1 MTVNVRPPEVPDA
14 AGIGVAHARMWLSH
28 YGKFIEPAYLDRFDE
43 AVLVGQW
50 HRLLT
55 ADPGG
60 RRIAVA
66 VEHGRV
72 VGIAMSVPTV
82 RSENMALPPRQREL
96 SMHYLMPEFQGEGLG
111 RRLLEYVLSPHE
123 PAQLWLPEGYD
134 GEKRAHRFYRRA
146 GFLSDGAVTGK
157 EPNFGLQLSRMVRRR
172 AELRGARLGE
182 RTASLE
188 LAAALRNSP
197 RPYGTAAL
205 EPRTIKEPAAL
216 EPRPEKPKPQTHHKP
231 TTHPPQTHH

>member
-72 VGIAMSVPTV
+72 VGITMSVPTV

-157 EPNFGLQLSRMVRRR
+157 EPNFGLQLSRMVR
-172 AELRGARLGE
+172 
-182 RTASLE
+182 
-188 LAAALRNSP
+188 
-197 RPYGTAAL
+197 
-205 EPRTIKEPAAL
+205 
-216 EPRPEKPKPQTHHKP
+216 
-231 TTHPPQTHH
+231 

>member
-82 RSENMALPPRQREL
+82 RSENMALPPRQRE
-96 SMHYLMPEFQGEGLG
+96 GLG

-157 EPNFGLQLSRMVRRR
+157 EPNFGLQLSRMVR
-172 AELRGARLGE
+172 
-182 RTASLE
+182 
-188 LAAALRNSP
+188 
-197 RPYGTAAL
+197 
-205 EPRTIKEPAAL
+205 
-216 EPRPEKPKPQTHHKP
+216 
-231 TTHPPQTHH
+231 